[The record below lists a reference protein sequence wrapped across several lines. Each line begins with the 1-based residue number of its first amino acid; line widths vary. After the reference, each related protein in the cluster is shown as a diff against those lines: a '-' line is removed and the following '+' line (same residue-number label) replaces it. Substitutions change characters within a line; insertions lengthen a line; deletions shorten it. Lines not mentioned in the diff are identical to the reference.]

1 MDTYH
6 LSPHKISL
14 PHTLHHIIIIITH
27 HLSKPHF
34 IEIYPHSS
42 HEISIVEKTQYIT
55 TSHNYSYKPH
65 FIEIY
70 PRSPHKISLSAI
82 LHSPR
87 VSPSHTQSLCQ
98 NNLQLV
104 LTNFGLGTSCSSP
117 SFIASQLS
125 TQLTHFELHVLL
137 ILLCP
142 TTTPLYPTPTLST
155 PHLKLPTLTLS
166 ISAGRRATLK
176 RTVPINSSH

>member
-1 MDTYH
+1 MTSHQSSHKPPNIDIY
-6 LSPHKISL
+6 PHSSHEISL
-14 PHTLHHIIIIITH
+14 PHTLHHIIIITH

-34 IEIYPHSS
+34 IEIYP
-42 HEISIVEKTQYIT
+42 
-55 TSHNYSYKPH
+55 P
-65 FIEIY
+65 
-70 PRSPHKISLSAI
+70 SPHKISLSAI

-98 NNLQLV
+98 NNLQPV

-125 TQLTHFELHVLL
+125 TQLTHFELHALL

>member
-1 MDTYH
+1 MTSHQSSHKPPNMDTYPP
-6 LSPHKISL
+6 SPHKISL
-14 PHTLHHIIIIITH
+14 PHTLHHIIIITH

-34 IEIYPHSS
+34 IEIYP
-42 HEISIVEKTQYIT
+42 
-55 TSHNYSYKPH
+55 P
-65 FIEIY
+65 
-70 PRSPHKISLSAI
+70 SPHKISLSAI

-98 NNLQLV
+98 NNLQPV

-125 TQLTHFELHVLL
+125 TQLTHFELHALL

>member
-1 MDTYH
+1 MDTYPP
-6 LSPHKISL
+6 SPHKISL

-34 IEIYPHSS
+34 IEIYP
-42 HEISIVEKTQYIT
+42 
-55 TSHNYSYKPH
+55 P
-65 FIEIY
+65 
-70 PRSPHKISLSAI
+70 SPHKISLSAI

-98 NNLQLV
+98 NNLQPV